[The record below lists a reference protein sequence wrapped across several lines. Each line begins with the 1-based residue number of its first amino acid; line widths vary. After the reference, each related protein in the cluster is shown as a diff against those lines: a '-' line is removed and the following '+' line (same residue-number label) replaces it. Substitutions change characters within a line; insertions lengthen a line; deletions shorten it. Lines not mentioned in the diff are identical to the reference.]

1 MNQSFKFNEDAKYRV
16 GGVYEPSH
24 QFSLVHQTITIK
36 KGKSFDVRLPNIWIK
51 YKLPQVKTAEMY
63 DNWIAN
69 QMQFWQNQL
78 NFAIWCATT
87 GCGVSKLDHLRNKDP
102 MIRSVFRFHTYYQIR
117 RILSE
122 MECPLPS
129 DQSFN
134 EMNNIFNKGA
144 FKRIC
149 AEFNIPSDSGV
160 QADFQAD
167 FRQKL
172 DPSNGMGAIRYYT
185 VHTTYSHHHMRMKK
199 EKVLETGGDYDPS
212 RGDFTTTTT
221 SPTSSKFGSGP
232 SHVYKIEYIE
242 QNFKNNDPM
251 TSVGSFV
258 LDKSNG
264 FTQAGVARI
273 NDSIRTYVWSIVG
286 AQSQAR
292 SSILGTGKAFDA
304 QKQFLANVE
313 DVINSEV
320 DLPGSIERYQLV
332 LQYARSK
339 VDFVV
344 GLGLYMIPS
353 DMDLYIGTINGY
365 NNLITIAT
373 DDLQLGHNDTIN
385 EEQQI
390 QQNQFDS
397 PPDDF
402 ELVPDDLPP
411 INEPMNKEVMQQEDL
426 NNKEEIQEESMQ
438 QEAMNKEVQ
447 QEAMNK
453 EVQQEAMNKEVQQ
466 KAVNKTN
473 EKFTHEENKLLLT
486 LLGITLG
493 SVIMWTLR

>member
-1 MNQSFKFNEDAKYRV
+1 
-16 GGVYEPSH
+16 
-24 QFSLVHQTITIK
+24 
-36 KGKSFDVRLPNIWIK
+36 
-51 YKLPQVKTAEMY
+51 
-63 DNWIAN
+63 
-69 QMQFWQNQL
+69 
-78 NFAIWCATT
+78 
-87 GCGVSKLDHLRNKDP
+87 
-102 MIRSVFRFHTYYQIR
+102 
-117 RILSE
+117 
-122 MECPLPS
+122 
-129 DQSFN
+129 
-134 EMNNIFNKGA
+134 
-144 FKRIC
+144 
-149 AEFNIPSDSGV
+149 
-160 QADFQAD
+160 
-167 FRQKL
+167 
-172 DPSNGMGAIRYYT
+172 
-185 VHTTYSHHHMRMKK
+185 
-199 EKVLETGGDYDPS
+199 
-212 RGDFTTTTT
+212 
-221 SPTSSKFGSGP
+221 
-232 SHVYKIEYIE
+232 
-242 QNFKNNDPM
+242 M

-258 LDKSNG
+258 LDKSSG
-264 FTQAGVARI
+264 FTQAGVSRI

-320 DLPGSIERYQLV
+320 DLPSSIERYQLV

-365 NNLITIAT
+365 NNLITIAS

-402 ELVPDDLPP
+402 ELVPDDPPLQP
-411 INEPMNKEVMQQEDL
+411 INEPMQQEDL
-426 NNKEEIQEESMQ
+426 NNKEELQEKSMQ

-447 QEAMNK
+447 LQEDEAMNK
-453 EVQQEAMNKEVQQ
+453 EVQLQEDEAMK
-466 KAVNKTN
+466 KTN

-486 LLGITLG
+486 LFGITLG
-493 SVIMWTLR
+493 SVIMRTLR

>member
-1 MNQSFKFNEDAKYRV
+1 MNQSFKFNQDAKYRV

-36 KGKSFDVRLPNIWIK
+36 PKRSFDVRLPNIWLS
-51 YKLPQVKTAEMY
+51 YKLPLVKEAEMY

-122 MECPLPS
+122 MECPLPT
-129 DQSFN
+129 DQSWN
-134 EMNNIFNKGA
+134 PLNNGIDMSA
-144 FKRIC
+144 FERIC
-149 AEFNIPSDSGV
+149 AEFEIPSK
-160 QADFQAD
+160 AD
-167 FRQKL
+167 FRQRL
-172 DPSNGMGAIRYYT
+172 DNSHGMGSFYFY
-185 VHTTYSHHHMRMKK
+185 KK
-199 EKVLETGGDYDPS
+199 FYQYKFIVSKKWTELTNGGDYDPS
-212 RGDFTTTTT
+212 MNWKISIHADRFKGADEQTD
-221 SPTSSKFGSGP
+221 
-232 SHVYKIEYIE
+232 KIEYIKQTFSKQTDLTTE
-242 QNFKNNDPM
+242 GNPFDAI
-251 TSVGSFV
+251 GSFV

-320 DLPGSIERYQLV
+320 DLPSSIERYQST

-365 NNLITIAT
+365 NNLITIAS

-426 NNKEEIQEESMQ
+426 NNKEENQEESMQ
-438 QEAMNKEVQ
+438 QEAMNK
-447 QEAMNK
+447 ASARSNNK

>member
-16 GGVYEPSH
+16 GGVYEPTH

-36 KGKSFDVRLPNIWIK
+36 PKRSFDVRLPNIWIK
-51 YKLPQVKTAEMY
+51 YKLPKVKSPEIY

-122 MECPLPS
+122 MECPLPT
-129 DQSFN
+129 DQSWN
-134 EMNNIFNKGA
+134 PLNNGIDMSA
-144 FKRIC
+144 FERIC
-149 AEFNIPSDSGV
+149 AEFEIPSN
-160 QADFQAD
+160 AD
-167 FRQKL
+167 FRQRL
-172 DPSNGMGAIRYYT
+172 DNSHGMGSFYFY
-185 VHTTYSHHHMRMKK
+185 KK
-199 EKVLETGGDYDPS
+199 FYQYKFIVSKKWTELTNGGDYDPS
-212 RGDFTTTTT
+212 MNWKISIHADRFKGADEQTD
-221 SPTSSKFGSGP
+221 
-232 SHVYKIEYIE
+232 KIEYIKQTFSKQTDLTTE
-242 QNFKNNDPM
+242 GNPFDAI
-251 TSVGSFV
+251 GSFV
-258 LDKSNG
+258 LDKSSG
-264 FTQAGVARI
+264 FTQSDVSRI
-273 NDSIRTYVWSIVG
+273 NDSIRAYVWAILG

-292 SSILGTGKAFDA
+292 SSILGAGKAFDA

-365 NNLITIAT
+365 NNLITIAS
-373 DDLQLGHNDTIN
+373 DDLQLGHNDSIN

-453 EVQQEAMNKEVQQ
+453 EVQQ

>member
-16 GGVYEPSH
+16 GGVYEPTH

-36 KGKSFDVRLPNIWIK
+36 PKRSFDVRLPNIWIK
-51 YKLPQVKTAEMY
+51 YKLPQVKTAEIY
-63 DNWIAN
+63 NSWITN

-149 AEFNIPSDSGV
+149 AEFNIPSDS
-160 QADFQAD
+160 AD

-212 RGDFTTTTT
+212 RGDFTTTTST
-221 SPTSSKFGSGP
+221 GSKFGSGP

-273 NDSIRTYVWSIVG
+273 NDSIRTYVWAIVG

-320 DLPGSIERYQLV
+320 DLPSSIERYQST

-365 NNLITIAT
+365 NNLITIAS

-385 EEQQI
+385 EEQHI

-402 ELVPDDLPP
+402 ELVPDDPPLQP
-411 INEPMNKEVMQQEDL
+411 INEPIQQEDL

-453 EVQQEAMNKEVQQ
+453 EVQQKTM
-466 KAVNKTN
+466 NKTN

-493 SVIMWTLR
+493 SIILWTLR

>member
-16 GGVYEPSH
+16 GGVYEPTH

-36 KGKSFDVRLPNIWIK
+36 PKRSFDVRLPNIWIK
-51 YKLPQVKTAEMY
+51 YKLPQVKTAEIY

-212 RGDFTTTTT
+212 RGDFTTTTST
-221 SPTSSKFGSGP
+221 SNKFGSGP

-258 LDKSNG
+258 LDKSSG

-402 ELVPDDLPP
+402 ELFPDDQL
-411 INEPMNKEVMQQEDL
+411 INEPMQQEDL

-438 QEAMNKEVQ
+438 QEAVQ
-447 QEAMNK
+447 LQEDEAMNK

-493 SVIMWTLR
+493 SIILWTLR

>member
-16 GGVYEPSH
+16 GGVYEPTH

-36 KGKSFDVRLPNIWIK
+36 PKRSFDVRLPNIWIK
-51 YKLPQVKTAEMY
+51 YKLPQVKTAEIY
-63 DNWIAN
+63 NSWIAN

-78 NFAIWCATT
+78 NFAVWCATT

-144 FKRIC
+144 FKRIF

-160 QADFQAD
+160 QADFQAGFQAD

-320 DLPGSIERYQLV
+320 DLPSSIERYQST

-365 NNLITIAT
+365 NNLITIAS

-390 QQNQFDS
+390 QQYQFDS

-411 INEPMNKEVMQQEDL
+411 LNEPMNKEVMQQEDL

-438 QEAMNKEVQ
+438 QEAVQ
-447 QEAMNK
+447 LQEDEAMNK
-453 EVQQEAMNKEVQQ
+453 
-466 KAVNKTN
+466 
-473 EKFTHEENKLLLT
+473 
-486 LLGITLG
+486 
-493 SVIMWTLR
+493 

>member
-16 GGVYEPSH
+16 GGVYEPTH

-36 KGKSFDVRLPNIWIK
+36 PKRSFDVRLPNIWLS
-51 YKLPQVKTAEMY
+51 YKLPLVKEAEIY

-122 MECPLPS
+122 MECPLPTHRS
-129 DQSFN
+129 WN
-134 EMNNIFNKGA
+134 PINNGIDINA
-144 FKRIC
+144 FEQLC
-149 AEFNIPSDSGV
+149 AEFKISS
-160 QADFQAD
+160 AD

-199 EKVLETGGDYDPS
+199 EKVLETGGDYDSS
-212 RGDFTTTTT
+212 RSDFTVEI
-221 SPTSSKFGSGP
+221 PSSGKFGSGP

-258 LDKSNG
+258 LDKSSG

-273 NDSIRTYVWSIVG
+273 NDSIRTYVWAIVG

-320 DLPGSIERYQLV
+320 DLPSSIERYQST

-365 NNLITIAT
+365 NNLITIAS

-402 ELVPDDLPP
+402 ELVPDDPPLQP
-411 INEPMNKEVMQQEDL
+411 INEPMQQEDL

-447 QEAMNK
+447 LQEDEAMNK
-453 EVQQEAMNKEVQQ
+453 EVQLQEDEAMNKEVQLQEDEAMNKEVQQ
-466 KAVNKTN
+466 KAKRMRSLHTKRINYFLRFLV
-473 EKFTHEENKLLLT
+473 LLLD
-486 LLGITLG
+486 LLLCGL
-493 SVIMWTLR
+493 

>member
-1 MNQSFKFNEDAKYRV
+1 
-16 GGVYEPSH
+16 
-24 QFSLVHQTITIK
+24 
-36 KGKSFDVRLPNIWIK
+36 
-51 YKLPQVKTAEMY
+51 
-63 DNWIAN
+63 
-69 QMQFWQNQL
+69 
-78 NFAIWCATT
+78 
-87 GCGVSKLDHLRNKDP
+87 
-102 MIRSVFRFHTYYQIR
+102 
-117 RILSE
+117 
-122 MECPLPS
+122 
-129 DQSFN
+129 
-134 EMNNIFNKGA
+134 
-144 FKRIC
+144 
-149 AEFNIPSDSGV
+149 
-160 QADFQAD
+160 
-167 FRQKL
+167 
-172 DPSNGMGAIRYYT
+172 
-185 VHTTYSHHHMRMKK
+185 MRMKK
-199 EKVLETGGDYDPS
+199 EKVLETGGDYDSS
-212 RGDFTTTTT
+212 RSDFTVEI
-221 SPTSSKFGSGP
+221 PSSDKFGSGP

-258 LDKSNG
+258 LDKSSG

-273 NDSIRTYVWSIVG
+273 NDSIRAYVWSIVG

-320 DLPGSIERYQLV
+320 DLPSSIERYQLV

-402 ELVPDDLPP
+402 ELVPDDPPLQP
-411 INEPMNKEVMQQEDL
+411 INEPMQQEDL

-438 QEAMNKEVQ
+438 QEAVQ
-447 QEAMNK
+447 LQEDEAMNK
-453 EVQQEAMNKEVQQ
+453 EVQLQEDEAMNKEVQQ

>member
-1 MNQSFKFNEDAKYRV
+1 
-16 GGVYEPSH
+16 
-24 QFSLVHQTITIK
+24 
-36 KGKSFDVRLPNIWIK
+36 
-51 YKLPQVKTAEMY
+51 
-63 DNWIAN
+63 
-69 QMQFWQNQL
+69 
-78 NFAIWCATT
+78 
-87 GCGVSKLDHLRNKDP
+87 
-102 MIRSVFRFHTYYQIR
+102 
-117 RILSE
+117 
-122 MECPLPS
+122 
-129 DQSFN
+129 
-134 EMNNIFNKGA
+134 
-144 FKRIC
+144 
-149 AEFNIPSDSGV
+149 
-160 QADFQAD
+160 
-167 FRQKL
+167 
-172 DPSNGMGAIRYYT
+172 
-185 VHTTYSHHHMRMKK
+185 MRMKK

-212 RGDFTTTTT
+212 RGDFTTTTST
-221 SPTSSKFGSGP
+221 SNKFGSGP

-320 DLPGSIERYQLV
+320 DLPSSIERYQLV

-365 NNLITIAT
+365 NNLITIAS

-411 INEPMNKEVMQQEDL
+411 INEPMQQEDL

-438 QEAMNKEVQ
+438 QEAVQ
-447 QEAMNK
+447 LQEDEAMNK